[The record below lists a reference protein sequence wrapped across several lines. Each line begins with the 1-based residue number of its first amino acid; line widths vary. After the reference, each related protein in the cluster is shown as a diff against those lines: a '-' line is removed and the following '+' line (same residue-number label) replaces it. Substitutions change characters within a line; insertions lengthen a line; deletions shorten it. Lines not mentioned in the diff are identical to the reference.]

1 MSEVSLHPR
10 HIPSLDKLLGDEQAL
25 ALVEQ
30 LGHEFCVSLYRDAIA
45 DCRADLLN
53 GRAST
58 GDKLKSSKRGKP
70 GKPSTPAE
78 YTSDKP
84 AQSGTPEEDFSSEE
98 AAVAHIGAAVHRQVS
113 VLRDKLLG
121 DSLKPV
127 YNLTGTVLHTN
138 LGRAPLPQACI
149 DSMVRVSSGA
159 STLEFDIKAGKRGD
173 RDSHV
178 EDWLCRLTGAEAA
191 TVVNNNAAAVLLTL
205 NTVAIKKSVAVSRG
219 ELVEIGGSFR
229 VPAIMKKAGCELF
242 EVGTTNRTHLHDYAS
257 AIDEGATA
265 VMKVHT
271 SNYRIEGFTKSV
283 SNTELAE
290 LAHQHKRVFIN
301 DLGSGALVDLSRF
314 GLPAEPTVRDAI
326 DEGADVVT
334 FSGDKLLGG
343 PQCGLIV
350 GRADV
355 IAAIRANPMKRALRC
370 DKMTLASL
378 ETLLKLYA
386 NPDRLAENIPSLRL
400 LSRTQDEIRVT
411 AESLCQPLREFFGGD
426 TRVETKA
433 CQSQVG
439 SGALPVESL
448 PSYCV
453 VIDSDATSSVSRM
466 ATQLRQLNIPVIGR
480 ISKDQLILDMRCVE
494 QKDTAGFIANLQAG
508 IH

>member
-1 MSEVSLHPR
+1 MSKVNLHPR
-10 HIPSLDKLLGDEQAL
+10 HIPSLDKLLGDAT
-25 ALVEQ
+25 AAAVVNQ
-30 LGHEFCVSLYRDAIA
+30 LGHDFSVSLYRDAIA
-45 DCRADLLN
+45 DCRARILD
-53 GRAST
+53 GR
-58 GDKLKSSKRGKP
+58 LVP
-70 GKPSTPAE
+70 GSEDGSETE
-78 YTSDKP
+78 TV
-84 AQSGTPEEDFSSEE
+84 EDFASEE
-98 AAVAHIGAAVHRQVS
+98 AAAAHIGATVHQQVTT
-113 VLRDKLLG
+113 LRDRMLG
-121 DSLKPV
+121 HSLKPV

-138 LGRAPLPQACI
+138 LGRSPLPQACI
-149 DSMVRVSSGA
+149 DSIVSVSTGA
-159 STLEFDIKAGKRGD
+159 STLEFDIEAGKRGD
-173 RDSHV
+173 RDTHV
-178 EDWLCRLTGAEAA
+178 EEWLCRLTGAEAA

-205 NTVAIKKSVAVSRG
+205 NTIALQQSVAVSRG

-283 SNTELAE
+283 SNSELAE
-290 LAHQHKRVFIN
+290 LAHQHGRIFIN

-350 GRADV
+350 GKAEV

-370 DKMTLASL
+370 DKMTLAAL

-386 NPDRLAENIPSLRL
+386 NPDRLASNIPSLRL
-400 LSRTQDEIRVT
+400 LSREQDDIKAT
-411 AESLCQPLREFFGGD
+411 AESLCQPLAECFGD
-426 TRVETKA
+426 TIIVETRA

-439 SGALPVESL
+439 SGAMPVESL
-448 PSYCV
+448 PSYSV
-453 VIDSDATSSVSRM
+453 VLGPAEASVDASPSVSRL
-466 ATQLRQLNIPVIGR
+466 ASQLRQLHIPVIGR
-480 ISKDQLILDMRCVE
+480 ISKNQLILDVRCLE
-494 QKDTAGFIANLQAG
+494 EKDTAEFVANLQTG
-508 IH
+508 SD